1 MMTCFLAALVAFG
14 VQGVLLERATHEP
27 SPVVLRVATFNIQDV
42 RREAIESGQDE
53 RLQQIASIIQDLRP
67 NIILLNEIAYDPA
80 SDPAMPGAGGGG
92 GGGGENAQLFLD
104 RYLHTRQGGAAS
116 TGLEPPT
123 ANDESRPL
131 LRYRAFMA
139 PVNTGMPSGF
149 DLNNDGQTVTTP
161 SADALT
167 PSKPGEPGA
176 RPSEEALAYAE
187 DCWGFG
193 TFPGQYG
200 MALLVDERLELLS
213 NQVRTFRLLPWD
225 YLPGAML
232 PGPQIAA
239 PANAP
244 ATTPGVANASTAS
257 GKPWF
262 DAEELKVARLSSK
275 SHWDVPVKL
284 PNGVTLHVLCAH
296 PTPPAFDGPEERNRR
311 RNHDEIRLLAD
322 YINAEHYL
330 VDDRNV
336 PGGLPDGAPFIIL
349 GDLNADP
356 DATKGNAIDNPVE
369 KFLFSTPRVNA
380 DVTPTADARVEGLD
394 DDDTAMFKMRVD
406 YVLPSRDLAVL
417 AAGVRRNPAM
427 PGALPALESPS
438 AAGAPARFP
447 SDHFPVWMDLRID
460 P

>member
-1 MMTCFLAALVAFG
+1 MMVFPLSASIAV
-14 VQGVLLERATHEP
+14 GVLMEQAAHEP
-27 SPVVLRVATFNIQDV
+27 SSVVLRVATFNIQDV

-53 RLQQIASIIQDLRP
+53 RLQQIASLIQDLRP
-67 NIILLNEIAYDPA
+67 NIILLNEIAYDPPV
-80 SDPAMPGAGGGG
+80 DPSMPGAGGGG
-92 GGGGENAQLFLD
+92 ENAKLFLD
-104 RYLHTRQGGAAS
+104 RYLHKRQSGAAS
-116 TGLEPPT
+116 SGLEAAT
-123 ANDESRPL
+123 VSDESRPP
-131 LRYRAFMA
+131 LRYRAFTA

-149 DLNNDGQTVTTP
+149 DLNNDGQTVMTP
-161 SADALT
+161 SADAMA
-167 PSKPGEPGA
+167 PSKPGESDA
-176 RPSEEALAYAE
+176 RPSKGALAYAE

-232 PGPQIAA
+232 PAPQTAA

-244 ATTPGVANASTAS
+244 ATTSEAANAATDA
-257 GKPWF
+257 GQPWF
-262 DAEELKVARLSSK
+262 NAEELKVARLSSK

-330 VDDRNV
+330 VDDLNV

-356 DATKGNAIDNPVE
+356 DPAKGNAIDNPVE

-380 DVTPTADARVEGLD
+380 DVIPTADARIQGFD

-417 AAGVRRNPAM
+417 AAGVRRTIESTDVRPAS
-427 PGALPALESPS
+427 GSLTPAISRLS
-438 AAGAPARFP
+438 FP
-447 SDHFPVWMDLRID
+447 SDHFPVWMDVRID